1 MLAVRTH
8 IFLAMFICALFS
20 GALLPSEAYA
30 QAQDKAGASVAVVN
44 VQKILTESKAAESIQ
59 GQAQKRRKE
68 LQEEFSKLEDS
79 LRENE
84 KKLLEQRASLST
96 EEFMKK
102 RDDFE
107 QKLLEARSKA
117 QRERR
122 TLDEALLSATNTI
135 RGEILKVV
143 SKLAEERGYDL
154 VLTRQNIV
162 LVSKSHD
169 ITEDVL
175 GAVNKALP
183 KLNLKLS

>member
-1 MLAVRTH
+1 MLVMRKH
-8 IFLAMFICALFS
+8 LFLVMLLCAILTIGFTS
-20 GALLPSEAYA
+20 GAYA
-30 QAQDKAGASVAVVN
+30 QDSKSVSVAVVN
-44 VQKILTESKAAESIQ
+44 VQKILTESKVAKNIQ
-59 GQAQKRRKE
+59 DQAQKRKKA
-68 LQEEFSKLEDS
+68 LQEEFSKLEDI
-79 LRENE
+79 LRKSE

-102 RDDFE
+102 RDEFE
-107 QKLLEARSKA
+107 QNLLEARSKA

-143 SKLAEERGYDL
+143 TKLSEERGYDL

-169 ITEDVL
+169 ITKDVL
-175 GAVNKALP
+175 EAVNEALP
-183 KLNLKLS
+183 KLKLKLS